1 MSAIARTDRSI
12 LGRWWWTVDRW
23 TLGAVMMVVLIGSL
37 LILAASPAVAER
49 IGVDSFYFVR
59 RQFLILPVAV
69 AVMIAV
75 SMLSPLQIRRMAT
88 LGLAG
93 AILLLALV
101 PLVGTEI
108 KGAVRWISVAGFS
121 LQPSEFA
128 KPFMAVVTAW
138 MFAEWRRNP
147 AFPGHWIAIG
157 LYGLLVTLLLSQPD
171 FGMTVMVSAIWFGQF
186 FLAGLPMVFVGILA
200 GLGAVGA
207 VGAYLVFPH
216 VASRVHRFLDPASG
230 DTYQVDRSLEAFVNG
245 GLLGTGPGE
254 GTVKAYLPDAHA
266 DFIFSVAGEEFG
278 GLACLLIIALY
289 AFVVLRG
296 YAKLLSETSLF
307 VLIAAAG
314 LFTQV
319 ALQALIHMASA
330 VSLMP
335 AKGMTLPFIS
345 YGGSSLLAL
354 AFAMGMALALTRR
367 RGTDREVLA

>member
-1 MSAIARTDRSI
+1 MSAIARTDRSV

-23 TLGAVMMVVLIGSL
+23 TLGAILLIVLIGAL

-49 IGVDSFYFVR
+49 IDLDSFYFVR
-59 RQFLILPVAV
+59 RQFLILPVAM
-69 AVMIAV
+69 ALMIAV
-75 SMLSPLQIRRMAT
+75 SMLSPLQVRRLAS
-88 LGLAG
+88 LGLVAT
-93 AILLLALV
+93 ILLLVLV
-101 PLVGTEI
+101 PLVGSEI
-108 KGAVRWISVAGFS
+108 KGATRWISIAGFS

-128 KPFMAVVTAW
+128 KPFLAVVTAW
-138 MFAEWRRNP
+138 MFAEWRREP
-147 AFPGHWIAIG
+147 AFPGHLVAIG
-157 LYGLLVTLLLSQPD
+157 LYLLVVALLLSQPD

-186 FLAGLPMVFVGILA
+186 FLAGLPMILVGALI
-200 GLGAVGA
+200 GIGAVGA

-254 GTVKAYLPDAHA
+254 GTVKAHLPDAHA

-314 LFTQV
+314 LFTQI

-330 VSLMP
+330 VSMMP

-354 AFAMGMALALTRR
+354 AFAAGMALALTRR

>member
-1 MSAIARTDRSI
+1 MSAIARTDRSV

-23 TLGAVMMVVLIGSL
+23 TVGAILLIVLIGSL

-59 RQFLILPVAV
+59 RQFLILPIAV
-69 AVMIAV
+69 AVMIGV
-75 SMLSPLQIRRMAT
+75 SMLSPQQVRRLAT
-88 LGLAG
+88 IGLAG
-93 AILLLALV
+93 TIVLLALV
-101 PLVGTEI
+101 PVIGTEI
-108 KGAVRWISVAGFS
+108 KGAVRWISIGGFS

-138 MFAEWRRNP
+138 MFAEWRRDP
-147 AFPGHWIAIG
+147 GFPGHFIAIG
-157 LYGLLVTLLLSQPD
+157 LYGLLVALLLSQPD
-171 FGMTVMVSAIWFGQF
+171 FGMTVMITAIWFGQF
-186 FLAGLPMVFVGILA
+186 FLAGLPMIFVGGLA

-278 GLACLLIIALY
+278 GLACLLIITLY

-314 LFTQV
+314 LLTQI

-330 VSLMP
+330 VNLMP

-345 YGGSSLLAL
+345 YGGSSLIAL

-367 RGTDREVLA
+367 RGTDREVLV

>member
-1 MSAIARTDRSI
+1 MSAIARTDRSV

-23 TLGAVMMVVLIGSL
+23 TLGAILLIVLIGAL

-49 IGVDSFYFVR
+49 IDLDSFYFVR
-59 RQFLILPVAV
+59 RQFLILPVAM
-69 AVMIAV
+69 ALMIAV
-75 SMLSPLQIRRMAT
+75 SMLSPLQVRRLAS
-88 LGLAG
+88 LGLVAT
-93 AILLLALV
+93 ILLLVLV
-101 PLVGTEI
+101 PVVGSEI
-108 KGAVRWISVAGFS
+108 KGATRWISIAGFS

-128 KPFMAVVTAW
+128 KPFLAVVTAW
-138 MFAEWRRNP
+138 MFAEWRREP
-147 AFPGHWIAIG
+147 AFPGHLVAIG
-157 LYGLLVTLLLSQPD
+157 LYLLVVALLLSQPD

-186 FLAGLPMVFVGILA
+186 FLAGLPMILVGALI
-200 GLGAVGA
+200 GIGAVGA

-254 GTVKAYLPDAHA
+254 GTVKAHLPDAHA

-314 LFTQV
+314 LFTQI

-330 VSLMP
+330 VSMMP

-354 AFAMGMALALTRR
+354 AFAAGMALALTRR

>member
-1 MSAIARTDRSI
+1 MSSIARTDTSVF
-12 LGRWWWTVDRW
+12 GRWWWTVDRW
-23 TLGAVMMVVLIGSL
+23 TLGAVLLIVLIGAL

-49 IGVDSFYFVR
+49 IDLDSFYFVR
-59 RQFLILPVAV
+59 RQFVILPLAV
-69 AVMIAV
+69 AVMVAV
-75 SMLSPLQIRRMAT
+75 SMLSPLQIRRLAVVGL
-88 LGLAG
+88 LGT
-93 AILLLALV
+93 IVLLALV

-108 KGAVRWISVAGFS
+108 KGATRWISIAGFS

-138 MFAEWRRNP
+138 MFAEWRRTP
-147 AFPGHWIAIG
+147 TFPGHLIAIA
-157 LYGLLVTLLLSQPD
+157 LYLL
-171 FGMTVMVSAIWFGQF
+171 MVFGQF
-186 FLAGLPMVFVGILA
+186 FLAGLPMALVGVLA
-200 GLGAVGA
+200 GLGIAGA
-207 VGAYLVFPH
+207 VGAYLMFPH
-216 VASRVHRFLDPASG
+216 VASRVERFLDPASG
-230 DTYQVDRSLEAFVNG
+230 DTFQVDRSLDAFING

-254 GTVKAYLPDAHA
+254 GTVKATLPDAHA

-278 GLACLLIIALY
+278 GLACLLIITLY

-307 VLIAAAG
+307 ILIAAAG
-314 LFTQV
+314 LLTQI

-354 AFAMGMALALTRR
+354 SFAMGMALALTRR
-367 RGTDREVLA
+367 RASDREALV

>member
-1 MSAIARTDRSI
+1 MTAIARTDRSV

-23 TLGAVMMVVLIGSL
+23 TLGAVLLIVLIGAL
-37 LILAASPAVAER
+37 LVLAASPAVAER
-49 IGVDSFYFVR
+49 INLDSFYFVR
-59 RQFLILPVAV
+59 RQFVILPAAV
-69 AVMIAV
+69 AIMIGV
-75 SMLSPLQIRRMAT
+75 SMLSAQQVKRLAV
-88 LGLAG
+88 LGLLATIG
-93 AILLLALV
+93 LLILV
-101 PLVGTEI
+101 PLVGNEI
-108 KGAVRWISVAGFS
+108 KGATRWISIAGFS

-128 KPFMAVVTAW
+128 KPFLAVVTAW
-138 MFAEWRRNP
+138 MLAEWHRNP
-147 AFPGHWIAIG
+147 SFPGHFVAIG
-157 LYGLLVTLLLSQPD
+157 LYLIVVGLLLAQPD

-186 FLAGLPMVFVGILA
+186 FLAGLPMILVVGFI
-200 GLGAVGA
+200 GLGAAGA

-216 VASRVHRFLDPASG
+216 VASRVQRFLDPSSG

-245 GLLGTGPGE
+245 GLFGTGPGE
-254 GTVKAYLPDAHA
+254 GTVKTGLPDAHA

-278 GLACLLIIALY
+278 GLACLLIITLY

-296 YAKLLSETSLF
+296 YAKLLSESSLF
-307 VLIAAAG
+307 ILIAAAG

-354 AFAMGMALALTRR
+354 AFAMGMALTLTRR
-367 RGTDREVLA
+367 RGSDREVLS

>member
-1 MSAIARTDRSI
+1 MFTSTCDLGMSS
-12 LGRWWWTVDRW
+12 
-23 TLGAVMMVVLIGSL
+23 
-37 LILAASPAVAER
+37 
-49 IGVDSFYFVR
+49 
-59 RQFLILPVAV
+59 
-69 AVMIAV
+69 VMIAV
-75 SMLSPLQIRRMAT
+75 SMLSPLQIRRLAT
-88 LGLAG
+88 CGLAG
-93 AILLLALV
+93 SILLLALV
-101 PLVGTEI
+101 PMVGTEI
-108 KGAVRWISVAGFS
+108 KGAVRWISIAGFS

-138 MFAEWRRNP
+138 MFAEWRRDP
-147 AFPGHWIAIG
+147 AFPGHWVAVG
-157 LYGLLVTLLLSQPD
+157 LYGLLVALLMSQPD
-171 FGMTVMVSAIWFGQF
+171 FGMTVMVSVIWFGQF
-186 FLAGLPMVFVGILA
+186 FLAGLPMIFVGGLA
-200 GLGAVGA
+200 GLGALGA

-307 VLIAAAG
+307 VLLAAAG
-314 LFTQV
+314 LLTQV

-367 RGTDREVLA
+367 RGTDREVLV

>member
-1 MSAIARTDRSI
+1 MSAIARTDRSV
-12 LGRWWWTVDRW
+12 LGRWWWTIDRW
-23 TLGAVMMVVLIGSL
+23 TLGAVLLIVLIGAL

-49 IGVDSFYFVR
+49 IDLDSFYFVR
-59 RQFLILPVAV
+59 RQFLILPAAVGLMVA
-69 AVMIAV
+69 I
-75 SMLSPLQIRRMAT
+75 SMLSPQQVRRLAT
-88 LGLAG
+88 VGLAG

-108 KGAVRWISVAGFS
+108 KGAVRWISIAGFS

-128 KPFMAVVTAW
+128 KPFLAVVTAW
-138 MFAEWRRNP
+138 MFAEWRRDPN
-147 AFPGHWIAIG
+147 FPGHLVAIG
-157 LYGLLVTLLLSQPD
+157 LYLLVVALLLSQPD

-186 FLAGLPMVFVGILA
+186 FLAGLPMILVGGLI

-289 AFVVLRG
+289 AFVVLRA

-307 VLIAAAG
+307 VLLAAAG